1 MRSGKFKLMIE
12 NFLYRMARVK
22 NSVRKVGLYNNP
34 FRKLNK
40 HGYNLLDPEVV
51 KQLCQGNG
59 KNALFRIRM
68 RSLLC

>member
-1 MRSGKFKLMIE
+1 MHSRKFKLMIE
-12 NFLYRMARVK
+12 ISCVEISRVK

-51 KQLCQGNG
+51 KQLCQDNG

-68 RSLLC
+68 HSLLC